1 MTRLNRRHNEIV
13 QKSFAYAKPYL
24 SCFVP
29 VGGCTEVGSAFSGAD
44 AAPGKA
50 EPTSWLKAKED
61 YVAFWMALRAKSQF
75 FCRGAFLSLF
85 LAKDRQPRYGNV
97 RGGNFGGIS

>member
-1 MTRLNRRHNEIV
+1 MSKESDDGHNEIV

-29 VGGCTEVGSAFSGAD
+29 VGGCTVRLAS
-44 AAPGKA
+44 

-61 YVAFWMALRAKSQF
+61 YVAFWMALGAKNQF
-75 FCRGAFLSLF
+75 FCRGALLSLF

-97 RGGNFGGIS
+97 RGGNFGGISE